1 MTKFCIAVLG
11 DLNNDLLL
19 TVADFPHIGG
29 ESLASEQRS
38 QLGGSASNTAIVL
51 QRLGAQ
57 ARLIACV
64 GDDVAGNAAV
74 ETLDDIGVD
83 TSSIVRSLVEPTS
96 TNVVIRTPDGERT
109 MFAYRGASAVLSE
122 DAIGPATLEGMSWL
136 HLSGYALLQ
145 QPQRGAALRAISL
158 AHETGIPISL
168 DVPTVQWRDASDSIL
183 EVLPQ
188 LALLMISERGAAA
201 LVDEPS
207 ELLDAGCEML
217 ALKRGERGCRIVTQE
232 EDVSVP
238 ASVVDVV
245 DTTGAGD
252 SFAAAAIIAVLEGTD
267 AATIGE
273 RANDAG
279 GRAAA
284 THGAG
289 QSLLA
294 G

>member
-1 MTKFCIAVLG
+1 MTFRIAVLG

-19 TVADFPHIGG
+19 TVAGFPAVGG
-29 ESLASEQRS
+29 EQLASKQRS

-64 GDDVAGNAAV
+64 GQDVAGIAAV
-74 ETLDDIGVD
+74 ETLDELGID
-83 TSSIVRSLVEPTS
+83 TSSIVRSPDEPTS
-96 TNVVIRTPDGERT
+96 TNVVILTPDGERT
-109 MFAYRGASAVLSE
+109 MFAYRGASAVLAE
-122 DAIGPATLEGMSWL
+122 TAITAEALDGVDWL

-145 QPQRGAALRAISL
+145 QPQRSAALRAISL
-158 AHETGIPISL
+158 AAAGGIPISL

-183 EVLPQ
+183 ELVPK
-188 LALLMISERGAAA
+188 LALLMISEKGATAIA
-201 LVDEPS
+201 GDPR
-207 ELLDAGCEML
+207 ELLAAGCAML
-217 ALKRGERGCRIVTQE
+217 ALKRGANGCRILTRD

-238 ASVVDVV
+238 AAVVDVV

-252 SFAAAAIIAVLEGTD
+252 SFAAGAIVAVLNGGD

-294 G
+294 